1 MPHEEEKSFIVM
13 HNTGKTLLVV
23 ADDPAQQMLFTETF
37 SRLTPYHVQV
47 VPNSTEAFHF
57 VQHIKPSLFLLDYR
71 LSGMSGIDL
80 YDHLHATPGLERI
93 PAILMS
99 GVSSEQL
106 TGEVERR
113 KLILIEKPFD
123 LDDVLSTIATVLS
136 WQEEHT

>member
-1 MPHEEEKSFIVM
+1 MPQEEEKSSTVK
-13 HNTGKTLLVV
+13 HPTGKTLLVV
-23 ADDPAQQMLFTETF
+23 ADDPAQRMLFTETF
-37 SRLTPYHVQV
+37 SRFTPYHVQV
-47 VPNSTEAFHF
+47 VPNSTDAFHF

-71 LSGMSGIDL
+71 LSGMSGIEL

-93 PAILMS
+93 PAIIIS

-123 LDDVLSTIATVLS
+123 LDNVLSTIATVLS
-136 WQEEHT
+136 WQVEHT